1 MFNIHN
7 SFLCSTLYYCLFYST
22 IEYRLKCEEESNYL
36 EAGRAHKQLSVLR
49 KQEEK
54 RQQNAVKARQ
64 VSEREDVQLAH
75 NMQFNEFN
83 SAWNTYI
90 EGMKLGDM
98 MSCQFA

>member
-1 MFNIHN
+1 MINIYN
-7 SFLCSTLYYCLFYST
+7 SFLDSTLYHCLFYFKT
-22 IEYRLKCEEESNYL
+22 EYRLKCEEESNYL

-90 EGMKLGDM
+90 EGKEWHDILSHYLM
-98 MSCQFA
+98 